1 MFRECSLSVSAFIL
15 IEVLGDHTKSVFK
28 TIKRIEGVKSLNV
41 ITGSYD
47 IIALVE
53 AESLNELSDTILS
66 RLRSV
71 DGVTKTVTNIILD
84 LKSLSPTVSPA

>member
-1 MFRECSLSVSAFIL
+1 LSVSAFIF
-15 IEVLGDHTKSVFK
+15 IGVLGDHTKSVFK
-28 TIKRIEGVKSLNV
+28 TLKRIEGIKSLYV

-53 AESLNELSDTILS
+53 AESLNELSDTVLS

-84 LKSLSPTVSPA
+84 LKSISPSISPS